1 MNVQKCLE
9 MLREIRDV
17 VFATVDEEGKPQARI
32 IDIMLVE
39 DGYLYFCTARG
50 KDFYR
55 QIMRNGNVAI
65 AGMNKN
71 WQTIRLSGKAS
82 RVSEQKEWIDKIF
95 DRNSSMNH
103 VYPGESRYILE
114 AFRVDTKQIEFFD
127 LGKTPIVRE
136 RFSTEDFG
144 ADFSGFVIENGCIG
158 CGKCERIC
166 PQKCIDKG
174 TPYKIRQENCLHC
187 GLCCEV
193 CPTHSVKRRKEDD
206 KRNI

>member
-71 WQTIRLSGKAS
+71 WQTIRLSGK
-82 RVSEQKEWIDKIF
+82 
-95 DRNSSMNH
+95 H
-103 VYPGESRYILE
+103 
-114 AFRVDTKQIEFFD
+114 
-127 LGKTPIVRE
+127 
-136 RFSTEDFG
+136 
-144 ADFSGFVIENGCIG
+144 
-158 CGKCERIC
+158 
-166 PQKCIDKG
+166 
-174 TPYKIRQENCLHC
+174 QE
-187 GLCCEV
+187 
-193 CPTHSVKRRKEDD
+193 
-206 KRNI
+206 